1 MRLDLCKF
9 FPVFFLWHSALAIWP
24 IPRTLQTGSG
34 LLKLSPNFRIE
45 VNGIPHPP
53 QDLLDAVSRTNTR
66 LQSDKL
72 QRLVVGRGSS
82 DQAKLVNA
90 LSLAKLTLSLT
101 SPTAGP
107 VQSIMEEATKAIN
120 SRSESYSLIVPNSN
134 SGVAAIVSNSTLGLF
149 RGLTTFEQLW
159 YDDSSGTTYTYQAP
173 VTISNDSPAYVSV
186 EIIHCLSA
194 SEHI

>member
-1 MRLDLCKF
+1 MKLNWCTFL
-9 FPVFFLWHSALAIWP
+9 PVFSLWHSALAIWP
-24 IPRTLQTGSG
+24 IPRTLQTGTA

-45 VNGIPHPP
+45 VNGIPHSP
-53 QDLLDAVSRTNTR
+53 QDLLEAISRTNTR

-72 QRLVVGRGSS
+72 ERLVVGRGSS

-90 LSLAKLTLSLT
+90 PSLAKLTLSLT

-107 VQSIMEEATKAIN
+107 VQSILEEATKAVG

-134 SGVAAIVSNSTLGLF
+134 SGVATIVSNSTLGLF

-159 YDDSSGTTYTYQAP
+159 YDDFSGTTYTYQAP
-173 VTISNDSPAYVSV
+173 VIISNDSPAYVCV
-186 EIIHCLSA
+186 
-194 SEHI
+194 

>member
-1 MRLDLCKF
+1 MGPNWRTFLA
-9 FPVFFLWHSALAIWP
+9 VFSLSYSAFALWP
-24 IPRTLQTGSG
+24 IPRTLQTGTT

-45 VNGIPHPP
+45 VDGISHPP
-53 QDLLDAVSRTNTR
+53 QDLLDAVSRTNTH

-90 LSLAKLTLSLT
+90 PSLAKLMLSLT
-101 SPTAGP
+101 SPTPGS
-107 VQSIMEEATKAIN
+107 VRSIMEEATKAIG
-120 SRSESYSLIVPNSN
+120 SRSESYSLVVPTSN
-134 SGVAAIVSNSTLGLF
+134 SGLATIIANSTLGLL

-159 YDDSSGTTYTYQAP
+159 YDDSSGATYTYQAP

-186 EIIHCLSA
+186 EIIH
-194 SEHI
+194 